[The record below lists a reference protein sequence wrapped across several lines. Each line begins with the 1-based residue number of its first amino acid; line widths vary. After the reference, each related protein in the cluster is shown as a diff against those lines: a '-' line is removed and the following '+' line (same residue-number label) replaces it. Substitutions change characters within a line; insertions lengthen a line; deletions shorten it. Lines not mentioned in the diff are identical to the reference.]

1 VLFARTNSGRT
12 FQTADLESWSPATS
26 AAEPPAPQPASPARL
41 PEPGAATVAAPGAAG
56 RIFALGRYLWRSD
69 DGGRTWENLTAY
81 RNDSVVGSS
90 QRSLAVSPGNPGTLI
105 LANDYG
111 VWRST
116 DGGLSWSGLNATL
129 PNLAIERIL
138 ETPGA
143 SGCIRVATD
152 SLGALELPPGGTV
165 WLPTAAPDLEREA
178 TAKSQYSALTG
189 AEITAFGSSGDVV
202 YAGSSDGRIWVSVD
216 AGRSFRA
223 SWSGGAGPVR
233 RIVADPAEPRV
244 ALAAVD
250 GSGPRLL
257 RTTNTGVLWDAL
269 DTGLPEGSVRGIAF
283 DRASSAVYAAT
294 DKGVFYGTADLE
306 NASVPDLRWTAL
318 GRLPATPANDVRLD
332 PSANQ
337 LYAAL
342 DGYGVYAAAAP
353 HRLRNL
359 RVVNAAD
366 FSSRAA
372 APGSL
377 VTVIGSPVQS
387 ASGAGLAYPVLAVLG
402 GESQI
407 QVPFDAAGPSVS
419 LALRTAAGAFQR
431 DLAVKPLSPA
441 VFLSRDGAPW
451 IYDADSGQLLDV
463 RNPAHSNGRIQIMAT
478 GLGKVQPDWPAGT
491 AAPLENPPAVSAEV
505 RAYLNGAPVQVSRAT
520 LAPGYVGFYIVE
532 IQLPAVTNAGVSELY
547 IAADGQESNHVPLII
562 EP

>member
-1 VLFARTNSGRT
+1 M
-12 FQTADLESWSPATS
+12 
-26 AAEPPAPQPASPARL
+26 
-41 PEPGAATVAAPGAAG
+41 
-56 RIFALGRYLWRSD
+56 
-69 DGGRTWENLTAY
+69 
-81 RNDSVVGSS
+81 
-90 QRSLAVSPGNPGTLI
+90 
-105 LANDYG
+105 
-111 VWRST
+111 
-116 DGGLSWSGLNATL
+116 
-129 PNLAIERIL
+129 
-138 ETPGA
+138 
-143 SGCIRVATD
+143 RVATD
-152 SLGALELPPGGTV
+152 TLGALELPPGGTV
-165 WLPTAAPDLEREA
+165 WLPTAAPELEREA
-178 TAKSQYSALTG
+178 AAKSQYSALTG
-189 AEITAFGSSGDVV
+189 AEITAFGAAGDVV

-223 SWSGGAGPVR
+223 SWSGGTGPVR

-250 GSGPRLL
+250 GSGSRLL

-283 DRASSAVYAAT
+283 DRASSAIYAAT

-306 NASVPDLRWTAL
+306 NASVPDLQWTAL

-419 LALRTAAGAFQR
+419 LALQTAAGAFQR

-441 VFLSRDGAPW
+441 IFLSRDGAPW

-491 AAPLENPPAVSAEV
+491 AAPLENPPAVSAAV
-505 RAYLNGAPVQVSRAT
+505 RGYLNGAPVQVSRAT

-547 IAADGQESNHVPLII
+547 IAAEGQESNRVPLII